1 MRSGYYW
8 CTVNHMVHSLCKVMG
23 TMNQQQLNAIG
34 DYLDNMTDA
43 EFESLLRKSGF
54 KFDKKDKSKQKL
66 MEYLKK
72 MFIKGM
78 LGGNRCL

>member
-1 MRSGYYW
+1 
-8 CTVNHMVHSLCKVMG
+8 
-23 TMNQQQLNAIG
+23 
-34 DYLDNMTDA
+34 MTDA

-54 KFDKKDKSKQKL
+54 EFDKKDKPKQKL

-72 MFIKGM
+72 MFVKKT